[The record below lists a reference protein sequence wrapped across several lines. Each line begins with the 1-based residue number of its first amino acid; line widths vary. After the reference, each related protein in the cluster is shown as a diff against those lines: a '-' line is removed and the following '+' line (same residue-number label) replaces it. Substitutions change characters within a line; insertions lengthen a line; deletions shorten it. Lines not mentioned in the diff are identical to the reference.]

1 LTVSY
6 FILFDVSYL
15 MDKHVVLSKEKYKN
29 IHFT

>member
-1 LTVSY
+1 
-6 FILFDVSYL
+6 